1 MWDLEVDGPESES
14 WLCHFLVVCL
24 RTRPFTRSLSPSS
37 CPPLPAPENRDC
49 KSTRLIAVR
58 MARDAFHEMPSTRY
72 VLGKHQLLLVLL
84 WFHYQHPH
92 FMEGKAEAQR
102 GK

>member
-58 MARDAFHEMPSTRY
+58 MEMPFTRC
-72 VLGKHQLLLVLL
+72 
-84 WFHYQHPH
+84 P
-92 FMEGKAEAQR
+92 AQDMCLANTSCC
-102 GK
+102 

>member
-1 MWDLEVDGPESES
+1 
-14 WLCHFLVVCL
+14 
-24 RTRPFTRSLSPSS
+24 
-37 CPPLPAPENRDC
+37 
-49 KSTRLIAVR
+49 
-58 MARDAFHEMPSTRY
+58 MPSTRY